1 MTIILPMPLEACC
14 ASDILWRRI
23 LGKALGAREADEVA
37 ELLGCLK
44 ELIEIDRPSEWN
56 VSKVT
61 GTELVRLLARGAD
74 LAIFDNSEA
83 CVKDT
88 VGDGLVAL
96 IGLVCGDFDN
106 RPLADVLG
114 VGNAKLNADDCIP
127 HVWCPLPLCVD
138 SSVFSF
144 RGREQ

>member
-14 ASDILWRRI
+14 ASDILWCRI
-23 LGKALGAREADEVA
+23 LGKPLGAREADEVA
-37 ELLGCLK
+37 ELLGSLK
-44 ELIEIDRPSEWN
+44 ELVEIDRPSEWN

-61 GTELVRLLARGAD
+61 GAQLVRLLTRGAD
-74 LAIFDNSEA
+74 LAILYDSEA

-96 IGLVCGDFDN
+96 IGLVSRDFDN

-127 HVWCPLPLCVD
+127 H
-138 SSVFSF
+138 S
-144 RGREQ
+144 